1 MMVPSN
7 GGRMDVGLIMGM
19 ASTLLSFLALF
30 FLAGPVSAASED
42 RISVD
47 IGVLAYRG
55 TERALRNWAPTAE
68 YLSTAIPGFAFR
80 ITPLSL
86 DALRRATREGT
97 VDFVLTNTG
106 HYVDLES
113 RFGISRITTLKRSSG
128 VGTRNMFGAVIFTR
142 ADRTDI
148 QGLKHLRGKSF
159 VAVASGA
166 FGGFQMA
173 WREMKA
179 RGLDPFSDLSRLTFL
194 GFPQD
199 RMVYAVRDG
208 EADAGTVRTGVLE
221 TMAAEG
227 HIDGAAFRVLNRR
240 SVPGYR
246 FMLSTRLYP
255 EWPFA
260 KLRQTPEDLA
270 ERVAVA
276 LLNMAEDDPAATAGD
291 YSGWTVPLDYQPV
304 HDMFRE
310 LRIGPY
316 GRQPVGLRAFVQRYW
331 AGVAATA
338 VILVVIVVYG
348 VRTGNRAA
356 RSRRQL
362 SRINTELERQ
372 IAERRRAETTARRR
386 ETELARGARGKTPGD
401 AAAGAEL
408 DGLLGR
414 LTPRQRQVL
423 DLIVAGH
430 PNKRVA
436 HRLGI
441 SEKTVEAHRAQVMAK
456 MEARSFADLVQ
467 KVIKTGPGRE
477 LETT

>member
-7 GGRMDVGLIMGM
+7 GGRMDVGRIMGM

-42 RISVD
+42 RNSVD

-55 TERALRNWAPTAE
+55 HERATKNWSPTAE
-68 YLSTAIPGFAFR
+68 YLSSAIRGYAFR
-80 ITPLSL
+80 VIPLSL
-86 DALRRATREGT
+86 DDLRRATREGT

-106 HYVDLES
+106 HYVDLEA
-113 RFGISRITTLKRSSG
+113 RFGISRITTLKRFSG
-128 VGTRNMFGAVIFTR
+128 AGTRNMFGAVIFTR

-148 QGLKHLRGKSF
+148 QELEDLRGKSF

-179 RGLDPFSDLSRLTFL
+179 GGLDPFSDLSKLTFL

-227 HIDGAAFRVLNRR
+227 QIDGAAFRILNRR

-270 ERVAVA
+270 ERVAVE
-276 LLNMAEDDPAATAGD
+276 LLNMADDDPAATAGD

-304 HDMFRE
+304 HEMFRE

-316 GRQPVGLRAFVQRYW
+316 GRRPVGLGAFVQQYW
-331 AGVAATA
+331 AGVAAAA
-338 VILVVIVVYG
+338 VIVVVIVLYG
-348 VRTGNRAA
+348 VRTGTRAG

-372 IAERRRAETTARRR
+372 IAERRQAEDRIRRR
-386 ETELARGARGKTPGD
+386 QTALARVAPGQAPGD
-401 AAAGAEL
+401 AAAGADLE
-408 DGLLGR
+408 GLLGR

-441 SEKTVEAHRAQVMAK
+441 SEKTVEAHRAQVMEK

-467 KVIKTGPGRE
+467 KVVKTGPGRDRE
-477 LETT
+477 ST

>member
-1 MMVPSN
+1 
-7 GGRMDVGLIMGM
+7 MGM
-19 ASTLLSFLALF
+19 ARPLLSLVAL
-30 FLAGPVSAASED
+30 LVLSGPASAASGD
-42 RISVD
+42 DMSVD

-55 TERALRNWAPTAE
+55 HERAAKSWSPTAE
-68 YLSTAIPGFAFR
+68 YLSSAVRGYAFR
-80 ITPLSL
+80 VIPLSL
-86 DALRRATREGT
+86 DDLRRATREGT
-97 VDFVLTNTG
+97 VDFILTNTG
-106 HYVDLES
+106 HYVDLEA

-128 VGTRNMFGAVIFTR
+128 AGTRNKFGAVIFTR

-148 QGLKHLRGKSF
+148 HELNDLRGKSF

-260 KLRQTPEDLA
+260 KLKKTPEDLA

-316 GRQPVGLRAFVQRYW
+316 GRQPAGLRAFVQRYW

-338 VILVVIVVYG
+338 VIVVVIVVYG
-348 VRTGNRAA
+348 VRNGTRAA

-362 SRINTELERQ
+362 SRISTELERQ
-372 IAERRRAETTARRR
+372 IAERRQAEERIRRR
-386 ETELARGARGKTPGD
+386 QSDRARGAPGMAPGD
-401 AAAGAEL
+401 DAAGAEL

-441 SEKTVEAHRAQVMAK
+441 SEKTVEAHRAQVMEK
-456 MEARSFADLVQ
+456 MEAKSFADLVQ
-467 KVIKTGPGRE
+467 KVVMTGRGRE

>member
-1 MMVPSN
+1 
-7 GGRMDVGLIMGM
+7 MDVGLIMGM
-19 ASTLLSFLALF
+19 AGTLLSFLALL
-30 FLAGPVSAASED
+30 FLAGPVSAASEN
-42 RISVD
+42 RIPVD

-68 YLSTAIPGFAFR
+68 YLSTAIPRYAFR

-128 VGTRNMFGAVIFTR
+128 AGTRNKFGAVIFTR

-148 QGLKHLRGKSF
+148 EEIKDLKGKTF

-227 HIDGAAFRVLNRR
+227 HIDGAQFRVLNHRP
-240 SVPGYR
+240 VPGYR

-260 KLRQTPEDLA
+260 KLRQTPDDLA

-316 GRQPVGLRAFVQRYW
+316 GRQPAGLRVFVQRYW
-331 AGVAATA
+331 AGVAAAA
-338 VILVVIVVYG
+338 VIVVVIVVYG
-348 VRTGNRAA
+348 VRTGTRAA
-356 RSRRQL
+356 RGRRQL
-362 SRINTELERQ
+362 SRISTELERQ
-372 IAERRRAETTARRR
+372 IAERRRVETAARRR
-386 ETELARGARGKTPGD
+386 ETELARGARGQAPGD
-401 AAAGAEL
+401 GAAGAEL

-441 SEKTVEAHRAQVMAK
+441 CEKTVEAHRAQVMEK

-467 KVIKTGPGRE
+467 KMVKPGPGRE